1 MSFFSS
7 IRLNYQIKLIIFLK
21 NVILFDVI
29 SDWVLFLS
37 YLKIKDFIVV
47 ILFKTRI
54 RSGCVNFSALADDL
68 HNRSECIQNIMKIK

>member
-47 ILFKTRI
+47 VLFKTRG
-54 RSGCVNFSALADDL
+54 RQEETSSLKEETSPYLSNLSRYF
-68 HNRSECIQNIMKIK
+68 